1 VTPMLLYLLAS
12 LPEART
18 VCGKAACTGLCGG
31 RWVTGV
37 PTAIRGCG
45 GLAGNRRVYP
55 ALAGNRWAYPDAP
68 EAAFL

>member
-1 VTPMLLYLLAS
+1 VSVTPMLLYLLAS

-37 PTAIRGCG
+37 PTAIETNQREIT
-45 GLAGNRRVYP
+45 
-55 ALAGNRWAYPDAP
+55 ALSH
-68 EAAFL
+68 F